1 MTAGY
6 YNTEVHDGYAGILEM
21 CAQHGMVVTLTCVE
35 MCDAQHP
42 PEAVCGP
49 EGLLRQV
56 LLPSCCVC
64 VCVYVC
70 VCVHYLGS
78 LVYYQ
83 ACR

>member
-6 YNTEVHDGYAGILEM
+6 YNSEVHDGYAGILEM

-42 PEAVCGP
+42 PEALCGP

-56 LLPSCCVC
+56 P
-64 VCVYVC
+64 
-70 VCVHYLGS
+70 
-78 LVYYQ
+78 
-83 ACR
+83 